1 MEIERKWNRL
11 CEYCIVFEFFQLA
24 SPVQDEL
31 GGLARFE
38 IGRIDINGMLNT
50 ESDVSLEMRILL
62 QSISL
67 DDIRQHS
74 TLAVKRCG
82 TTNNQLVCDI
92 F

>member
-1 MEIERKWNRL
+1 MHSLQFDMPGLLLL
-11 CEYCIVFEFFQLA
+11 CLYRVCVFQLA

-38 IGRIDINGMLNT
+38 IGRIDITGMLNT

-74 TLAVKRCG
+74 TLAVKRYLI
-82 TTNNQLVCDI
+82 NN
-92 F
+92 

>member
-1 MEIERKWNRL
+1 MPDLLLL
-11 CEYCIVFEFFQLA
+11 CPYRVCVFQLA

-38 IGRIDINGMLNT
+38 IGRIDITGMLNT

-74 TLAVKRCG
+74 TLAVKRYLI
-82 TTNNQLVCDI
+82 NN
-92 F
+92 